1 MGLKIAA
8 RRLNSSFH
16 FDWRAHS
23 DASRRKVQSIRAKT
37 SHNSNR
43 TLLVDTVP
51 SIHPIISSVRPFVP
65 FRSCSSCAVPCRVF
79 WPLGLGSQSVSQL
92 VSHRASSVAQS
103 GNTIGPQG
111 NHSPFI
117 SINGEVRCGGW
128 RFTTDDDCSRE
139 WRFVICRT
147 SIAAKSRLGR
157 GLFLRWIVCFA
168 WKLIISTPEG
178 PTAS

>member
-1 MGLKIAA
+1 MLAVGKCSRFAPKRPTTATA
-8 RRLNSSFH
+8 RCWWTPFH
-16 FDWRAHS
+16 P
-23 DASRRKVQSIRAKT
+23 SIR
-37 SHNSNR
+37 SFR
-43 TLLVDTVP
+43 P
-51 SIHPIISSVRPFVP
+51 SVRS
-65 FRSCSSCAVPCRVF
+65 FRSVRALRVPCRVF

-157 GLFLRWIVCFA
+157 GTFPQVDCVFCLEIDYFD
-168 WKLIISTPEG
+168 T
-178 PTAS
+178 